1 MPRKRGPRPEAWAF
15 ASGQGPV
22 RQRRRWGHC
31 SAASSSGAG
40 LGLPPLQAE
49 GSGDMCISRPESLA
63 AVPMSH
69 FIRLGSA
76 PGTRERAE
84 EAGGCLASSGTGVG
98 WFVSPGLTLQPKDYF
113 PQAVTRRADTCCP
126 FIWEVLIFAN
136 RDARISGREGFANL
150 FSAPGDGVQCFL
162 PQCPHLTPHLLLL
175 RSSLPWCLLA
185 ERGFACAVWC
195 VARRQAALCRRA
207 CGVNRRACG
216 VNWHPSVQLLR
227 G

>member
-1 MPRKRGPRPEAWAF
+1 MALGQKRGHLPPGRDLRGSAGAGVTAPLPRAREL
-15 ASGQGPV
+15 ASASLLF
-22 RQRRRWGHC
+22 RRRGPGTC
-31 SAASSSGAG
+31 ASPD
-40 LGLPPLQAE
+40 LNRWPLFQCPT
-49 GSGDMCISRPESLA
+49 S
-63 AVPMSH
+63 
-69 FIRLGSA
+69 LGSA
-76 PGTRERAE
+76 PLRVLENVQRKQ
-84 EAGGCLASSGTGVG
+84 EAAWPVQGTGVG

-136 RDARISGREGFANL
+136 RDARISSREGFANL

-175 RSSLPWCLLA
+175 WSSLPWCLLA

-195 VARRQAALCRRA
+195 LVRRQAALCRRA